1 MKRALLIACSGLVL
15 TAVAAPRL
23 AAATTLPPPRV
34 GPGDVTAVS
43 VMPAPGKA
51 ELVIDVQ
58 GTVRVSDFVLRDPSR
73 VVLDLVGA
81 RLVAPTIKYDGVERA
96 GIRNVRYSQ
105 FDSDVVRVVVEL
117 TQPRSYQ
124 VHQDSTGVH
133 VEFAAGGPF
142 ASWSSDAARRQN
154 APLPLAIRPTPP
166 SPPADTAVPAPAAVP
181 VSPAPAAVPA
191 AAPAPAPADV
201 AAPPQSQQPRVSV
214 TFDRASIQ
222 DVIANFAAFSG
233 RSIIAGKDIS
243 GTVTA
248 EIKDQPWD
256 VAFNAILAGQGL
268 AAIELPGG
276 IIRVDSR
283 QNLATQDSLEGL
295 STTIVHV
302 NYARASSLAPSVKSM
317 VSKRGNAVPD
327 TTTNSII
334 VTDVAS
340 RLDTVRA
347 FINALDVRTPQVAIQ
362 AKIIFVHRTDL
373 EELGLRYDLGTSS
386 QFFNTLIARPNPS
399 DTTGNTPYVAQ
410 TTPLVVNLG
419 GNAVAAV
426 ANASAQLTQT
436 PALDLVYSTV
446 IGNFA
451 LSSFLEALQS
461 VELADVQA
469 EPQVTVADNRQAELF
484 VGQRTPIRQIDVGA
498 VTTSAAPARATTNLV
513 ETGIKLSVTPHVVSG
528 TREVLME
535 LHAENS
541 GLQASTIAEA
551 GFVFNTQ
558 QGDTQLLVRDGETAV
573 IGGLTVT
580 QVTVAKSG
588 IPFLVD
594 LPVLGRLFGFRTS
607 QEDRQDLLILVTPH
621 IIDDLTAASGTNN
634 Q

>member
-1 MKRALLIACSGLVL
+1 MKRALLIACAGPVL
-15 TAVAAPRL
+15 SAVAALRL
-23 AAATTLPPPRV
+23 AAAPTLPLPRV

-58 GTVRVSDFVLRDPSR
+58 GAVRISDFVLRGPLPR
-73 VVLDLVGA
+73 VVIDVVGA
-81 RLVAPTIKYDGVERA
+81 HLVAPIIQYDGVERA

-105 FDSDVVRVVVEL
+105 FNADVVRVVVDL
-117 TQPRSYQ
+117 TQPREYQ
-124 VHQDSTGVH
+124 IHQDSTGVH
-133 VEFAAGGPF
+133 VAFAAGASF
-142 ASWSSDAARRQN
+142 AVWSSDGARRP
-154 APLPLAIRPTPP
+154 AAALPLAIRPTPP
-166 SPPADTAVPAPAAVP
+166 SPTADTAVRPPAPAEV
-181 VSPAPAAVPA
+181 A
-191 AAPAPAPADV
+191 AAPAPREPDV
-201 AAPPQSQQPRVSV
+201 ALPRQQPRISV
-214 TFDRASIQ
+214 TFDRASIT

-233 RSIIAGKDIS
+233 RSIIAGKDIA

-256 VAFNAILAGQGL
+256 VAFSAVLAGQGL

-295 STTIVHV
+295 STTIVKV
-302 NYARASSLAPSVKSM
+302 NYARASSLAPSVASM
-317 VSKRGNAVPD
+317 VSRRGKAVSD

-340 RLDTVRA
+340 RLDTVAA
-347 FINALDVRTPQVAIQ
+347 FIHALDIRTPQVAIQ

-373 EELGLRYDLGTSS
+373 EELGLRYDLGTSN

-399 DTTGNTPYVAQ
+399 DTTGNTPYDASR
-410 TTPLVVNLG
+410 TPLLVNLG

-426 ANASAQLTQT
+426 ANASAQLTES
-436 PALDLVYSTV
+436 PALRLVYSTV

-451 LSSFLEALQS
+451 LSTFLEALQS
-461 VELADVQA
+461 VQLADVQA
-469 EPQVTVADNRQAELF
+469 EPQVTVADNRQAEIW
-484 VGQRTPIRQIDVGA
+484 VGQRTPIRQIDVASTGA
-498 VTTSAAPARATTNLV
+498 TGAGGVARATTNLI
-513 ETGIKLSVTPHVVSG
+513 ETGIRLTVTPHVVSG

-535 LHAENS
+535 LKAENS

-551 GFVFNTQ
+551 GFVFTEQ
-558 QGDTQLLVRDGETAV
+558 QGTTQLLVSDGQTAV

-580 QVTVAKSG
+580 QVTVAKTG

-621 IIDDLTAASGTNN
+621 IIDDLTASATNP
-634 Q
+634 

>member
-1 MKRALLIACSGLVL
+1 MKRALLIACAGPAF
-15 TAVAAPRL
+15 TAVAALRL
-23 AAATTLPPPRV
+23 AAASTLPAPRV

-58 GTVRVSDFVLRDPSR
+58 GAVRVADFVLRDPVR

-81 RLVAPTIKYDGVERA
+81 HLVAPTIQYDGVERA

-105 FDSDVVRVVVEL
+105 FSPDVVRVVVDL
-117 TQPRSYQ
+117 TQPRAYQ
-124 VHQDSTGVH
+124 VHQDSAGVH
-133 VEFAAGGPF
+133 VAFAAGAPF
-142 ASWSSDAARRQN
+142 AVWSSDGARRET
-154 APLPLAIRPTPP
+154 APLPVAIRPTPP
-166 SPPADTAVPAPAAVP
+166 SPRADTDFPAPA
-181 VSPAPAAVPA
+181 PA
-191 AAPAPAPADV
+191 AAPAPRDSAVVSPR
-201 AAPPQSQQPRVSV
+201 QTGQPRISV

-222 DVIANFAAFSG
+222 DVIANFAFFSG
-233 RSIIAGKDIS
+233 RSIITGKDIT

-283 QNLATQDSLEGL
+283 QNLVTQDSLEGV
-295 STTIVHV
+295 STAIVKV
-302 NYARASSLAPSVKSM
+302 NYARASSLAPSVASM
-317 VSKRGNAVPD
+317 VSHRGKAVPD

-334 VTDVAS
+334 VTDVSS
-340 RLDTVRA
+340 RLDTVA
-347 FINALDVRTPQVAIQ
+347 QFIKALDVRTPQVAIQ

-373 EELGLRYDLGTSS
+373 EELGLRYDLGTST

-399 DTTGNTPYVAQ
+399 DTTGNTPYDP
-410 TTPLVVNLG
+410 TKTPLVVNLG

-426 ANASAQLTQT
+426 ANASAQLTQS
-436 PALDLVYSTV
+436 PALSLVYSTV

-461 VELADVQA
+461 VQLADVQA

-484 VGQRTPIRQIDVGA
+484 VGQRTPIRQIDVSAVSAGA
-498 VTTSAAPARATTNLV
+498 GAPARATTQLV
-513 ETGIKLSVTPHVVSG
+513 ETGIKLTVTPHVVSG

-551 GFVFNTQ
+551 GFVFTTQ
-558 QGDTQLLVRDGETAV
+558 QGTTQLLVRDGETAV

-621 IIDDLTAASGTNN
+621 IIDDLTASAPNN
-634 Q
+634 

>member
-1 MKRALLIACSGLVL
+1 MKRALLIACAGPVL
-15 TAVAAPRL
+15 TAVAALRL
-23 AAATTLPPPRV
+23 AAAPIVAPPRV

-58 GTVRVSDFVLRDPSR
+58 GIVRVSDFVLRDPAR

-81 RLVAPTIKYDGVERA
+81 HLVAPTILYDGVERA

-105 FDSDVVRVVVEL
+105 FSPDVVRVVVDL

-124 VHQDSTGVH
+124 VREDSTGVH
-133 VEFAAGGPF
+133 VAFAAGQPF
-142 ASWSSDAARRQN
+142 AVWSSDGARRQTAT
-154 APLPLAIRPTPP
+154 APLPIAIRP
-166 SPPADTAVPAPAAVP
+166 VAP
-181 VSPAPAAVPA
+181 SPAPDTVAPAVAPA
-191 AAPAPAPADV
+191 PRDAAPASPR
-201 AAPPQSQQPRVSV
+201 QGGQPRISV

-222 DVIANFAAFSG
+222 EVIANFAAFSG
-233 RSIIAGKDIS
+233 RSVIAGKDIS

-248 EIKDQPWD
+248 EIRDQPWD

-295 STTIVHV
+295 STTIVKV
-302 NYARASSLAPSVKSM
+302 NYARASSLAPSVASM
-317 VSKRGNAVPD
+317 VSRRGKAVPD

-334 VTDVAS
+334 VTDVGS
-340 RLDTVRA
+340 RLDTIA
-347 FINALDVRTPQVAIQ
+347 QFIRALDIRTPQVAIQ

-373 EELGLRYDLGTSS
+373 EELGLRYDLGTST
-386 QFFNTLIARPNPS
+386 QFFNTLISRPNPS
-399 DTTGNTPYVAQ
+399 DTTGRTPYTAA

-419 GNAVAAV
+419 GNMLAGV
-426 ANASAQLTQT
+426 ANASAQLTQS
-436 PALDLVYSTV
+436 PALSLVYSTV

-461 VELADVQA
+461 VQLADVQA
-469 EPQVTVADNRQAELF
+469 EPQVTVADNRQAEIW
-484 VGQRTPIRQIDVGA
+484 VGQRTPIRQIDVSA
-498 VTTSAAPARATTNLV
+498 VTTGAGAPARATTNLI
-513 ETGIKLSVTPHVVSG
+513 ETGIRLTVTPHVVSG

-535 LHAENS
+535 LKAENS

-551 GFVFNTQ
+551 GFVFTEQ
-558 QGDTQLLVRDGETAV
+558 QGSTQLLVRDGETAV

-580 QVTVAKSG
+580 QVTVATSG

-594 LPVLGRLFGFRTS
+594 LPVIGRLFGFRTS

-621 IIDDLTAASGTNN
+621 IIDDLTASASPN

>member
-1 MKRALLIACSGLVL
+1 MKRALLIACAGPVL
-15 TAVAAPRL
+15 TAVAALRL
-23 AAATTLPPPRV
+23 AAAPTAAPPRV

-58 GTVRVSDFVLRDPSR
+58 GIVRVSDFVLRDPSR

-81 RLVAPTIKYDGVERA
+81 HLVAPTIMYDGVERA

-105 FDSDVVRVVVEL
+105 FSPDVVRVVVDL
-117 TQPRSYQ
+117 TQPRAYQ

-133 VEFAAGGPF
+133 VAFAAGQPF
-142 ASWSSDAARRQN
+142 AVWSSDGARRET
-154 APLPLAIRPTPP
+154 APLPIAIRPVAP
-166 SPPADTAVPAPAAVP
+166 SPAPDTGAPTAAPTVAPAPRDAVPA
-181 VSPAPAAVPA
+181 SPR
-191 AAPAPAPADV
+191 
-201 AAPPQSQQPRVSV
+201 QSGQPRISV

-222 DVIANFAAFSG
+222 EVIANFAAFSG
-233 RSIIAGKDIS
+233 RSIIAGKDIT
-243 GTVTA
+243 GAVTA

-283 QNLATQDSLEGL
+283 QNLVTQDSLEGL

-302 NYARASSLAPSVKSM
+302 NYARASSLAPSVVSM
-317 VSKRGNAVPD
+317 VSRRGKAVPD

-334 VTDVAS
+334 VTDVAT
-340 RLDTVRA
+340 RLDTIA
-347 FINALDVRTPQVAIQ
+347 QFIRALDIRTPQVAIQ

-373 EELGLRYDLGTSS
+373 EELGLRYDLGTSTN
-386 QFFNTLIARPNPS
+386 FFNTLISRANPS
-399 DTTGNTPYVAQ
+399 DTTGNTPYEPSR
-410 TTPLVVNLG
+410 TPLVVTLG
-419 GNAVAAV
+419 GNMLAGV
-426 ANASAQLTQT
+426 ANASAQLTQS
-436 PALDLVYSTV
+436 PALSLVYSTV
-446 IGNFA
+446 IGNYA
-451 LSSFLEALQS
+451 LSAFLEALQS
-461 VELADVQA
+461 VQLADVQA

-484 VGQRTPIRQIDVGA
+484 VGQRTPIRQIDVSA
-498 VTTSAAPARATTNLV
+498 VTTGAGAPARATTNLV
-513 ETGIKLSVTPHVVSG
+513 ETGIKLTVTPHVVSG

-551 GFVFNTQ
+551 GFVFTTQ
-558 QGDTQLLVRDGETAV
+558 QGTTQLLVKDGETAV

-580 QVTVAKSG
+580 QVTVATSG

-594 LPVLGRLFGFRTS
+594 LPVIGRLFGFRTS

-621 IIDDLTAASGTNN
+621 IIDDLTASASPN

>member
-1 MKRALLIACSGLVL
+1 MKRALLIACAGPVL
-15 TAVAAPRL
+15 TAVAALRL
-23 AAATTLPPPRV
+23 GAAPTVAPPRV

-58 GTVRVSDFVLRDPSR
+58 GMVRVSDFVLRDPAR
-73 VVLDLVGA
+73 IVLDLVGA
-81 RLVAPTIKYDGVERA
+81 HLVAPTIMYDGVERA

-105 FDSDVVRVVVEL
+105 FSPDVVRVVVDL
-117 TQPRSYQ
+117 TQPRAYQ

-133 VEFAAGGPF
+133 VAFAAGAPF
-142 ASWSSDAARRQN
+142 AVWSSDGARRS
-154 APLPLAIRPTPP
+154 APPLPLAIRP
-166 SPPADTAVPAPAAVP
+166 VAP
-181 VSPAPAAVPA
+181 SPAPDAGSPMPASA
-191 AAPAPAPADV
+191 AAPAPRDSAV
-201 AAPPQSQQPRVSV
+201 ASPRQSGQPRISV

-222 DVIANFAAFSG
+222 EVIANFAAFSG
-233 RSIIAGKDIS
+233 RSIVAGKDIA

-268 AAIELPGG
+268 AAVELPGG
-276 IIRVDSR
+276 IIRVDSP
-283 QNLATQDSLEGL
+283 QNLATQDSIGGL

-302 NYARASSLAPSVKSM
+302 NYARASSLAPSVVSM
-317 VSKRGNAVPD
+317 ISRRGKAVPD

-340 RLDTVRA
+340 RIDTVAA
-347 FINALDVRTPQVAIQ
+347 FIHALDQRTPQVAIQ

-373 EELGLRYDLGTSS
+373 EELGLRYDLGTST

-399 DTTGNTPYVAQ
+399 DTTGNTPYDAT

-426 ANASAQLTQT
+426 ANASQQLTQS
-436 PALDLVYSTV
+436 PALSLVYSTV

-461 VELADVQA
+461 VQLADVQA
-469 EPQVTVADNRQAELF
+469 EPQVTVADNRQAEIW
-484 VGQRTPIRQIDVGA
+484 VGQRTPIRQIDVASSGA
-498 VTTSAAPARATTNLV
+498 TGAAGVARATTNLV
-513 ETGIKLSVTPHVVSG
+513 ETGIRLTVTPHVVSG

-551 GFVFNTQ
+551 GFVFTEQ
-558 QGDTQLLVRDGETAV
+558 QGTTQLLVRDGETAV

-621 IIDDLTAASGTNN
+621 IIDDLTASATSNP
-634 Q
+634 

>member
-1 MKRALLIACSGLVL
+1 MKRALLIACVGPVL
-15 TAVAAPRL
+15 TAGAALRL
-23 AAATTLPPPRV
+23 AAAPTLTLPRL

-58 GTVRVSDFVLRDPSR
+58 GVVRVSDFVLRDPAR

-81 RLVAPTIKYDGVERA
+81 HLVAPTIQYDGVERA

-105 FDSDVVRVVVEL
+105 FSSDVVRVVVDL
-117 TQPRSYQ
+117 TQARAYQ
-124 VHQDSTGVH
+124 VRQDSTGVH
-133 VEFAAGGPF
+133 VAFAAAAPVTL
-142 ASWSSDAARRQN
+142 WSSDGARRQS

-166 SPPADTAVPAPAAVP
+166 SAAPD
-181 VSPAPAAVPA
+181 A
-191 AAPAPAPADV
+191 AAPAPAPAAAAPAPAPASVDV
-201 AAPPQSQQPRVSV
+201 AAPRRLEQPRVSV
-214 TFDRASIQ
+214 TFDRASVQ

-248 EIKDQPWD
+248 EIRDQPWD

-268 AAIELPGG
+268 AAVELPGG
-276 IIRVDSR
+276 IIRVDSP
-283 QNLATQDSLEGL
+283 QNLATQDSLGGV

-302 NYARASSLAPSVKSM
+302 NYAKASSLAPSVASM
-317 VSKRGNAVPD
+317 VTRRGHAVPD

-347 FINALDVRTPQVAIQ
+347 FINALDIRTPQVAIQ

-373 EELGLRYDLGTSS
+373 EELGLRYDLGTAN
-386 QFFNTLIARPNPS
+386 QFFNTLISRPNPS
-399 DTTGNTPYVAQ
+399 DTTGNTPYVAA

-426 ANASAQLTQT
+426 ANASAQLGQS
-436 PALDLVYSTV
+436 PALSLVYSTV

-461 VELADVQA
+461 VQLADVQA
-469 EPQVTVADNRQAELF
+469 EPQVTVDDNRQAEIW
-484 VGQRTPIRQIDVGA
+484 VGQRTPIRVIDVASAGA
-498 VTTSAAPARATTNLV
+498 AGAGGIARATAQLI
-513 ETGIKLSVTPHVVSG
+513 ETGIRLTVTPHVVQG

-551 GFVFNTQ
+551 GFVFTTQ
-558 QGDTQLLVRDGETAV
+558 EGKTQLLVRDGETAV

-621 IIDDLTAASGTNN
+621 IIDDLTTSATTAP
-634 Q
+634 